1 MASFMSEFYPVHYPT
16 QHPLTLLMSLPC
28 RAACTRLFTTMRLVE
43 ISFIA
48 LLASLTVMAATA
60 SSSDTMGAT
69 SSTSSE
75 REVDLECYDE
85 DEVQHITQLME
96 STCDYNIFMCCW
108 TENDGEG
115 MEDNTDVCRYTDS
128 SQTTR
133 DYPGDSEGEVHCH
146 GFGWPKKSN
155 YHAYIE
161 PLYHYVRNF
170 DHRDYRGY
178 YGS

>member
-1 MASFMSEFYPVHYPT
+1 MK
-16 QHPLTLLMSLPC
+16 
-28 RAACTRLFTTMRLVE
+28 LVE
-43 ISFIA
+43 VSFIA
-48 LLASLTVMAATA
+48 LLASFPAATA
-60 SSSDTMGAT
+60 SSSTSSDKMAAT

-146 GFGWPKKSN
+146 GFGWPEKSD
-155 YHAYIE
+155 YHAYVE

-178 YGS
+178 FGS